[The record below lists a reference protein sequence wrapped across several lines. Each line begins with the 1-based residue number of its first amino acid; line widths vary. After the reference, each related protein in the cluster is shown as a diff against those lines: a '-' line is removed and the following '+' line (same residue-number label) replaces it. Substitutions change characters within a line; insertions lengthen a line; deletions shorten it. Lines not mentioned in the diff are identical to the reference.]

1 METAPVTFVH
11 YIDPEDETRA
21 RFYALLARLYGRG
34 PDAAL
39 LSALGSSPLWPDDD
53 VSGLGA
59 AWNQLILASR
69 AMDPDVAAQEYTDL
83 FIGVGKSPVNL
94 HASHWISGFM
104 MERPLAQLRTSLA
117 ELGLARRP
125 GADLLEDQLSALCET
140 MRMLIA
146 GDRERRPAPVAVQRQ
161 FFERHIAPWVF
172 DCCNAIRESPLANYY
187 RRVGQ
192 FTTVLMTVERDS
204 LVIA

>member
-69 AMDPDVAAQEYTDL
+69 ATDPDVAAQEYTDL

-146 GDRERRPAPVAVQRQ
+146 GDRERRPTPVAIQRQ

-172 DCCNAIRESPLANYY
+172 DCCDAIRESPLANYY

-192 FTTVLMTVERDS
+192 FTGVLMTVERDS